1 MSPATGGFDRNGD
14 FSPIMLCWS
23 RVLVASVLRVV
34 IDQSTLNVADLSFGS
49 LSFAFFSGD
58 VFELVPLLESNFEL
72 CL

>member
-1 MSPATGGFDRNGD
+1 
-14 FSPIMLCWS
+14 MLCWS

-34 IDQSTLNVADLSFGS
+34 IDQSTLNVADLSFGF